1 MTPPPRGRGPVRW
14 PLAVLLALGAVTY
27 SAWLLETVLGTGLD
41 PVQSYVSELA
51 ATDQRLGGLFRTTDL
66 VSGVLVLTAALGAL
80 AGSERRPLTVAGWV
94 ALALFGAATAADSR
108 LPLSC
113 TPTADAACAAREDAG
128 DVPFTHLAHA
138 VSSSLAMAGA
148 LAGVAALTLAA
159 RRYGHWPAVART
171 GSVLAV
177 AAAAA
182 TVWTLAGVAAF
193 EAERGHWGLGAGQRL
208 QVLLVA
214 AWLLVLAWS
223 LTRRP
228 PGPDRAPG
236 TGRGRGAAGTGGPG
250 RGRGARSAPGGRSA
264 GRAGDAGSPG
274 FRRAV
279 GIHGRRAAVARPG
292 PRTRRA
298 VCFRVRR
305 GPAPGSAWRP
315 TAVEA
320 KGAPGTAEA
329 TAAVEPPPPA
339 QVRGPAGPPVSA
351 AAEPAETP
359 AEGRAGPP
367 ATSSPSPRRPSGPR
381 GARLRRPA
389 GAGLP

>member
-1 MTPPPRGRGPVRW
+1 MCIVTKPSSRAASSSSRPYRAAPRALRLPALASIRRSLPPWGTRLAEGRSRADHGAMTPPPRGRGPVRW

-80 AGSERRPLTVAGWV
+80 ARSERRPLTVAGWV

-193 EAERGHWGLGAGQRL
+193 EAERGH
-208 QVLLVA
+208 
-214 AWLLVLAWS
+214 
-223 LTRRP
+223 
-228 PGPDRAPG
+228 
-236 TGRGRGAAGTGGPG
+236 
-250 RGRGARSAPGGRSA
+250 
-264 GRAGDAGSPG
+264 
-274 FRRAV
+274 
-279 GIHGRRAAVARPG
+279 
-292 PRTRRA
+292 
-298 VCFRVRR
+298 
-305 GPAPGSAWRP
+305 
-315 TAVEA
+315 
-320 KGAPGTAEA
+320 
-329 TAAVEPPPPA
+329 
-339 QVRGPAGPPVSA
+339 
-351 AAEPAETP
+351 
-359 AEGRAGPP
+359 
-367 ATSSPSPRRPSGPR
+367 
-381 GARLRRPA
+381 
-389 GAGLP
+389 